1 MHSMMKRITGALALT
16 PGLLGL
22 AGCGGDAAAVVAE
35 AGYVK
40 GRAVDD
46 QGRPLAGIQVSAV
59 YQSYGGGRA
68 MRYGASHSRSDV
80 TGPDGSYRIRIS
92 DMAPGEY
99 SASAYRPGTVG
110 DAGTQIELVAE
121 DPSLF
126 GNNAATIRNFKMEF
140 VEQLPGNPYGNGGI
154 FVVETAFGQYIELA
168 NAEVTLQPTGGGRT
182 IVRRVRR
189 TGEGWVVTGVPPGQY
204 RASVT
209 LNGRPLLMNAS
220 GVDGGGDA
228 FTTSL
233 VGNFKGG
240 FSGNLFRVRVK
251 PN

>member
-1 MHSMMKRITGALALT
+1 MTRRTAVTLALM
-16 PGLLGL
+16 PGLFGL
-22 AGCGGDAAAVVAE
+22 VGCGGEAASVVPE

-46 QGRPLAGIQVSAV
+46 EGRPLAGISVSAV

-80 TGPDGSYRIRIS
+80 TGADGSYRIRIS

-99 SASAYRPGTVG
+99 SVSAYRPGTGG
-110 DAGTQIELVAE
+110 DAGTQVALVAT
-121 DPSLF
+121 DPALF
-126 GNNAATIRNFKMEF
+126 GNNAATIRNFRMEF

-154 FVVETAFGQYIELA
+154 FVVETVFGHAVEFADI
-168 NAEVTLQPTGGGRT
+168 EVTLQPTGAGRT
-182 IVRRVRR
+182 IVRRVRQ

-204 RASVT
+204 RATVR
-209 LNGRPLLMNAS
+209 LNGRPLLMNIS
-220 GVDGGGDA
+220 GMDNGSEPFA
-228 FTTSL
+228 TSL

-240 FSGNLFRVRVK
+240 FS
-251 PN
+251 

>member
-1 MHSMMKRITGALALT
+1 MTRRTALALALM
-16 PGLLGL
+16 PGAFGL
-22 AGCGGDAAAVVAE
+22 AGCRGESAAVVPE
-35 AGYVK
+35 TGYVK

-46 QGRPLAGIQVSAV
+46 EGRPLAGIQVSAV

-68 MRYGASHSRSDV
+68 MRYGASHSRTDV
-80 TGPDGSYRIRIS
+80 TGADGSYRIRIS

-99 SASAYRPGTVG
+99 SASAYRPGSGG
-110 DAGTQIELVAE
+110 DAGTQVALVAE

-126 GNNAATIRNFKMEF
+126 ANNAATIRNFRMEF

-154 FVVETAFGQYIELA
+154 FVVETVFGHTVAFADI
-168 NAEVTLQPTGGGRT
+168 EVTLQPTGGGRT
-182 IVRRVRR
+182 IVRRLRQ
-189 TGEGWVVTGVPPGQY
+189 TGEGWVATGVPPGQY
-204 RASVT
+204 RASAT
-209 LNGRPLLMNAS
+209 LGGRPLLMNAS
-220 GVDGGGDA
+220 GMDDGSDPFA
-228 FTTSL
+228 TSL